1 MRVAKWNTE
10 WKVGPHGPIEKLS
23 ERVWRVEAGIPRM
36 PMKRVMTIAKRAS
49 GGIVIHNGIA
59 LGDAEM
65 SELEALGPI
74 EAIVVPN
81 GYHRLDAKIFHDRY
95 PSAQVL
101 CPDGATKAVSQA
113 VPVSSGYGQ
122 FAPDGAVELVIL
134 DGTKER
140 EGVMIVRDKDGTT
153 LVFNDA
159 VFNMPHISGVSG
171 FVLKHITQSTGGPR
185 VSRLMRLFVVADK
198 KAFRSHLER
207 LADLPDLRRIV
218 VSHHHV
224 IDTDASATLR
234 AVAAKV

>member
-1 MRVAKWNTE
+1 MAKWNTE

-23 ERVWRVEAGIPRM
+23 ERVWRVEADVPGV

-49 GGIVIHNGIA
+49 GGLVIHNGIA
-59 LGDAEM
+59 LGDKEM
-65 SELEALGPI
+65 AQIEALGPI

-113 VPVSSGYGQ
+113 VPVSSGFAQ
-122 FAPDGAVELVIL
+122 LAPDGAVELATL
-134 DGTKER
+134 DGTKDR
-140 EGVMIVRDKDGTT
+140 EGVMIVRDGDGTT
-153 LVFNDA
+153 VVFNDA
-159 VFNMPHISGVSG
+159 VFNMPHRPGFTG
-171 FVLKHITQSTGGPR
+171 FVLKSITGSTGGPR
-185 VSRLMRLFVVADK
+185 VSRVMKWFVVADK

-207 LADLPDLRRIV
+207 LADIPDLRRIV
-218 VSHHHV
+218 VSHHEV
-224 IDTDASATLR
+224 IDKDPAATLR